1 MIDILSIFWYNK
13 NMENTRSNS
22 PSIPTILDGIKAADI
37 KVNYGPDLPSDQE
50 VVEYFNE
57 RRPDTWPI
65 IPPEEEL
72 NPQQREALAVFGNA
86 DNLREDPGYKII
98 TATFRLLVES
108 EAERRSR
115 QKTTQVV
122 DKCIKSGMTAK
133 ENRDRLID
141 RYAKVTEGTILTLRR
156 QVLDDELDED
166 SLFRE
171 YLQPGASNLGR
182 LAILEC
188 LGFSK
193 ASVRG
198 AISCGS
204 IDDYESKKSKSEEF
218 FALTDEE
225 REEKLKKLLKRS
237 EYAIRQQRA
246 DREKR
251 EQEAALEA
259 AYKKMFGDDLK
270 GATRRIERDAE
281 SLRQDGYTL
290 LSSAASLMHS
300 REKAGPVAGSLG
312 ELRQAFPDLCY
323 PSGLNVFDYLA
334 EECSADTKMA
344 VLVGAQ
350 VMGTGKVYALDT
362 NLATIYKNQTPQR
375 ADPSRTR

>member
-1 MIDILSIFWYNK
+1 
-13 NMENTRSNS
+13 MENTRSNS
-22 PSIPTILDGIKAADI
+22 PSISASLDGIKATNT
-37 KVNYGPDLPSDQE
+37 KVNYWPYLVSDQE
-50 VVEYFNE
+50 VLGYFNE

-86 DNLREDPGYKII
+86 DNLREDPSYETI
-98 TATFRLLVES
+98 TATSCLLVEA
-108 EAERRSR
+108 EARRLSR

-122 DKCIKSGMTAK
+122 DKGIKSGIIAK
-133 ENRDRLID
+133 EDRDRIID
-141 RYAKVTEGTILTLRR
+141 EYAEPTEGTILTLRR
-156 QVLDDELDED
+156 QVFNNDLDEN

-188 LGFSK
+188 LGFSE

-218 FALTDEE
+218 FALTDKE
-225 REEKLKKLLKRS
+225 REEKLKKLLKQS
-237 EYAIRQQRA
+237 EYAIRRQRA

-259 AYKKMFGDDLK
+259 AYKKMFGDDLE
-270 GATRRIERDAE
+270 GATRRIERDVE

-323 PSGLNVFDYLA
+323 PSGLNALDCLA

-350 VMGTGKVYALDT
+350 VMGSGKVYALGT
-362 NLATIYKNQTPQR
+362 NLATIYKKS
-375 ADPSRTR
+375 DSSEG

>member
-1 MIDILSIFWYNK
+1 MI
-13 NMENTRSNS
+13 
-22 PSIPTILDGIKAADI
+22 
-37 KVNYGPDLPSDQE
+37 
-50 VVEYFNE
+50 
-57 RRPDTWPI
+57 
-65 IPPEEEL
+65 
-72 NPQQREALAVFGNA
+72 
-86 DNLREDPGYKII
+86 
-98 TATFRLLVES
+98 
-108 EAERRSR
+108 
-115 QKTTQVV
+115 
-122 DKCIKSGMTAK
+122 AK

-171 YLQPGASNLGR
+171 YLQPGASSLGR

-188 LGFSK
+188 LDFSE
-193 ASVRG
+193 ASIRG

-259 AYKKMFGDDLK
+259 VNKKMFGDDLEE
-270 GATRRIERDAE
+270 ATRRIERDVE

-323 PSGLNVFDYLA
+323 PSGLNALDCLA

-350 VMGTGKVYALDT
+350 VMGSGKVYALGT
-362 NLATIYKNQTPQR
+362 NLATIYKKS
-375 ADPSRTR
+375 DSSEG

>member
-37 KVNYGPDLPSDQE
+37 KVNYGPDLPSNPE

-225 REEKLKKLLKRS
+225 REEKLKKLLKQS
-237 EYAIRQQRA
+237 ERVIKQRRA
-246 DREKR
+246 DRKKCEK
-251 EQEAALEA
+251 EAALEA
-259 AYKKMFGDDLK
+259 ANKKMFGDDLK

-362 NLATIYKNQTPQR
+362 NLATIYKKS
-375 ADPSRTR
+375 DSSEG

>member
-1 MIDILSIFWYNK
+1 M
-13 NMENTRSNS
+13 NT
-22 PSIPTILDGIKAADI
+22 
-37 KVNYGPDLPSDQE
+37 
-50 VVEYFNE
+50 
-57 RRPDTWPI
+57 
-65 IPPEEEL
+65 
-72 NPQQREALAVFGNA
+72 QQREALAVFGNA

-98 TATFRLLVES
+98 TTTSRMLVEA
-108 EAERRSR
+108 EARRLSR

-122 DKCIKSGMTAK
+122 DKYIKSGMIAK

-141 RYAKVTEGTILTLRR
+141 RHAKVTEGTILTLRR

-166 SLFRE
+166 SLLCE
-171 YLQPGASNLGR
+171 YLQLGASNLGR

-218 FALTDEE
+218 FALTDKE
-225 REEKLKKLLKRS
+225 REEKLEKLLKQS
-237 EYAIRQQRA
+237 ERVIKQRRA
-246 DREKR
+246 DRKKR

-259 AYKKMFGDDLK
+259 ANKKMFGDDLEE
-270 GATRRIERDAE
+270 ATRRIERGLE
-281 SLRQDGYTL
+281 SLQQDGYTL
-290 LSSAASLMHS
+290 ACLSAKLIHS
-300 REKAGPVAGSLG
+300 REEAELITGNLG

-323 PSGLNVFDYLA
+323 PSGLNVFDYLT
-334 EECSADTKMA
+334 EECSIDTKMA

-350 VMGTGKVYALDT
+350 VMGTGKVYALGPD
-362 NLATIYKNQTPQR
+362 LATIYKKS
-375 ADPSRTR
+375 DSSEG

>member
-1 MIDILSIFWYNK
+1 
-13 NMENTRSNS
+13 MENIRSNS
-22 PSIPTILDGIKAADI
+22 PSTTTILDGIKAADI
-37 KVNYGPDLPSDQE
+37 KVNYGPDLPSDPE

-72 NPQQREALAVFGNA
+72 NPQQREALAVFYNA
-86 DNLREDPGYKII
+86 DNLREDPSYE
-98 TATFRLLVES
+98 TVMATSHLLVEA
-108 EAERRSR
+108 EARRRSKQIATR
-115 QKTTQVV
+115 VV
-122 DKCIKSGMTAK
+122 DKGVRSGRIAK
-133 ENRDRLID
+133 EDRDRIID
-141 RYAKVTEGTILTLRR
+141 RYAEPTEGTILTLRR

-259 AYKKMFGDDLK
+259 AYKKMFGDDLEE
-270 GATRRIERDAE
+270 ATRRIERDAE

-290 LSSAASLMHS
+290 LDLSAKLTRI
-300 REKAGPVAGSLG
+300 REKAELTKGSLA

-323 PSGLNVFDYLA
+323 PSGLNALDYLA
-334 EECSADTKMA
+334 EKYFADTDTEIA

-350 VMGTGKVYALDT
+350 VMGTGKVYALGT
-362 NLATIYKNQTPQR
+362 NLATIYKKS
-375 ADPSRTR
+375 DSSEG

>member
-1 MIDILSIFWYNK
+1 MI
-13 NMENTRSNS
+13 
-22 PSIPTILDGIKAADI
+22 
-37 KVNYGPDLPSDQE
+37 
-50 VVEYFNE
+50 
-57 RRPDTWPI
+57 
-65 IPPEEEL
+65 
-72 NPQQREALAVFGNA
+72 
-86 DNLREDPGYKII
+86 
-98 TATFRLLVES
+98 
-108 EAERRSR
+108 
-115 QKTTQVV
+115 
-122 DKCIKSGMTAK
+122 AK

-156 QVLDDELDED
+156 QVSNNDLDED

-188 LGFSK
+188 LGFSE

-225 REEKLKKLLKRS
+225 REEKLKKLLKQS

-259 AYKKMFGDDLK
+259 AYKKMFGDDLEE
-270 GATRRIERDAE
+270 ATRRIKRDVE
-281 SLRQDGYTL
+281 SLQQDGYTL
-290 LSSAASLMHS
+290 ACLSAKLIHS
-300 REKAGPVAGSLG
+300 REEIELITGNLG

-350 VMGTGKVYALDT
+350 VMVSGKVHTLGI
-362 NLATIYKNQTPQR
+362 NLATIYKKS
-375 ADPSRTR
+375 DSSEG

>member
-1 MIDILSIFWYNK
+1 
-13 NMENTRSNS
+13 MENTRSNS
-22 PSIPTILDGIKAADI
+22 PSISASLDGIKATNT
-37 KVNYGPDLPSDQE
+37 KVNYWPYLVSDQE
-50 VVEYFNE
+50 VVKYFNE

-259 AYKKMFGDDLK
+259 AYKKMFGDDLEE
-270 GATRRIERDAE
+270 ATRRIERDAE

-290 LSSAASLMHS
+290 LDLSAKLTHI
-300 REKAGPVAGSLG
+300 REKAELTKGSLA

-323 PSGLNVFDYLA
+323 PSGLNALDYLA
-334 EECSADTKMA
+334 EKYFADTDTEIA

-362 NLATIYKNQTPQR
+362 NLATIYKKS
-375 ADPSRTR
+375 DSSEG

>member
-22 PSIPTILDGIKAADI
+22 PSIPTILDGIKTADI

-122 DKCIKSGMTAK
+122 DKCIKSGMIAK

-141 RYAKVTEGTILTLRR
+141 RHAKVTEGTILTLRR

-259 AYKKMFGDDLK
+259 VNKKMFGDDLEE
-270 GATRRIERDAE
+270 ATRRIERDVE

-323 PSGLNVFDYLA
+323 PSGLNALDCLA

-350 VMGTGKVYALDT
+350 VMGSGKVYALGT
-362 NLATIYKNQTPQR
+362 NLATIYKKS
-375 ADPSRTR
+375 DSSEG

>member
-22 PSIPTILDGIKAADI
+22 PSIPTILDGIKTADI

-57 RRPDTWPI
+57 RRPDTWLI

-98 TATFRLLVES
+98 TATFRLLAES

-259 AYKKMFGDDLK
+259 VNKKMFGDDLEE
-270 GATRRIERDAE
+270 ATRRIERDVE

-323 PSGLNVFDYLA
+323 PSGLNALDCLA

-350 VMGTGKVYALDT
+350 VMGSGKVYALGT
-362 NLATIYKNQTPQR
+362 NLATIYKKS
-375 ADPSRTR
+375 DSSEG

>member
-22 PSIPTILDGIKAADI
+22 PSIPTILDGIKTADI

-259 AYKKMFGDDLK
+259 VNKKMFGDDLEE
-270 GATRRIERDAE
+270 ATRRIERDVE

-323 PSGLNVFDYLA
+323 PSGLNALDCLA

-350 VMGTGKVYALDT
+350 VMGSGKVYALGT
-362 NLATIYKNQTPQR
+362 NLATIYKKS
-375 ADPSRTR
+375 DSSEG

>member
-22 PSIPTILDGIKAADI
+22 PSIPTILDGIKTADI

-259 AYKKMFGDDLK
+259 AYKKMFGDDLEE
-270 GATRRIERDAE
+270 ATRRIERDAE

-323 PSGLNVFDYLA
+323 PSGLNALDCLA

-350 VMGTGKVYALDT
+350 VMGSGKVYALGT
-362 NLATIYKNQTPQR
+362 NLATIYKKS
-375 ADPSRTR
+375 DSSEG

>member
-1 MIDILSIFWYNK
+1 
-13 NMENTRSNS
+13 MENTRSNS
-22 PSIPTILDGIKAADI
+22 PSISASLDGIKATNT
-37 KVNYGPDLPSDQE
+37 KVNYWPYLVSDQE
-50 VVEYFNE
+50 VVKYFNE

-72 NPQQREALAVFGNA
+72 NPQQREALAVFDNA
-86 DNLREDPGYKII
+86 DNLRKDPSYETVI
-98 TATFRLLVES
+98 TTSHLLVE
-108 EAERRSR
+108 AETRRRSKQIATR
-115 QKTTQVV
+115 AADEGVR
-122 DKCIKSGMTAK
+122 SGIISE
-133 ENRDRLID
+133 ENRDHLID

-171 YLQPGASNLGR
+171 YLQPGASSLGR

-188 LGFSK
+188 LDFSE
-193 ASVRG
+193 ASIRG

-259 AYKKMFGDDLK
+259 VNKKMFGDDLEE
-270 GATRRIERDAE
+270 ATRRIERDVE

-323 PSGLNVFDYLA
+323 PSGLNALDYLT
-334 EECSADTKMA
+334 EECSIDTKMA

-350 VMGTGKVYALDT
+350 VMGTGKVYALGPD
-362 NLATIYKNQTPQR
+362 LATIYKKS
-375 ADPSRTR
+375 DSSEG

>member
-22 PSIPTILDGIKAADI
+22 PSIPTILDGIKTADI

-98 TATFRLLVES
+98 TATFRLLVEL

-166 SLFRE
+166 SLFRG

-259 AYKKMFGDDLK
+259 VNKKMFGDDLEE
-270 GATRRIERDAE
+270 ATRRIERDVE

-323 PSGLNVFDYLA
+323 PSGLNALDCLA

-350 VMGTGKVYALDT
+350 VMGSGKVYALGT
-362 NLATIYKNQTPQR
+362 NLATIYKKS
-375 ADPSRTR
+375 DSSEG

>member
-72 NPQQREALAVFGNA
+72 NPQQREALAVFDNA
-86 DNLREDPGYKII
+86 DNLREDPSYKII
-98 TATFRLLVES
+98 TTTSRMLVEA
-108 EAERRSR
+108 EARRLSR

-122 DKCIKSGMTAK
+122 DKCIKSGMIAK

-141 RYAKVTEGTILTLRR
+141 RYAKVTEGTTLTLRR
-156 QVLDDELDED
+156 QVSNNALDED
-166 SLFRE
+166 SLLCE

-188 LGFSK
+188 LGFSE

-218 FALTDEE
+218 FALTDKG
-225 REEKLKKLLKRS
+225 REEKLKKLLKQS
-237 EYAIRQQRA
+237 EYAIRRQRA

-259 AYKKMFGDDLK
+259 AYKKMFGDDLE
-270 GATRRIERDAE
+270 GATRRIERDVE

-323 PSGLNVFDYLA
+323 PSGLNALDCLA

-350 VMGTGKVYALDT
+350 VMGSGKVYALGT
-362 NLATIYKNQTPQR
+362 NLATIYKKS
-375 ADPSRTR
+375 DSSEG

>member
-1 MIDILSIFWYNK
+1 
-13 NMENTRSNS
+13 MENTRSNS
-22 PSIPTILDGIKAADI
+22 PSISASLDGIKATNT
-37 KVNYGPDLPSDQE
+37 KVNYWPYLVSDQE
-50 VVEYFNE
+50 VLGYFNE

-156 QVLDDELDED
+156 QVFNNDLDEN

-188 LGFSK
+188 LGFSE

-225 REEKLKKLLKRS
+225 REEKLKKLLKQS
-237 EYAIRQQRA
+237 EYAIRRQRA

-259 AYKKMFGDDLK
+259 AYKKMFGDDLEE
-270 GATRRIERDAE
+270 ATRRIERDAE

-290 LSSAASLMHS
+290 LDLSAKLTRI
-300 REKAGPVAGSLG
+300 REKAELTKGSLA

-323 PSGLNVFDYLA
+323 PSGLNALDYLA
-334 EECSADTKMA
+334 EKYFADTDTEIA

-350 VMGTGKVYALDT
+350 VMGTGKVCALDA
-362 NLATIYKNQTPQR
+362 NLATIYKKS
-375 ADPSRTR
+375 DSSEG

>member
-1 MIDILSIFWYNK
+1 
-13 NMENTRSNS
+13 MENTRFNS
-22 PSIPTILDGIKAADI
+22 PLIPTILDGIKAADI
-37 KVNYGPDLPSDQE
+37 KVNYGPDLPSDPD

-72 NPQQREALAVFGNA
+72 NPQQREALAVFDNA
-86 DNLREDPGYKII
+86 DNLREDPSYKII
-98 TATFRLLVES
+98 TTTSRMLVEA
-108 EAERRSR
+108 EARRLSR

-122 DKCIKSGMTAK
+122 DKYIKSGMIAK

-188 LGFSK
+188 LGFSE

-225 REEKLKKLLKRS
+225 REEKLKKLLRQS
-237 EYAIRQQRA
+237 ERAIEQRRA
-246 DREKR
+246 DRKKR

-259 AYKKMFGDDLK
+259 VNKKMFGDDLE

-281 SLRQDGYTL
+281 SLRQDGYAL
-290 LSSAASLMHS
+290 LDLSAKLTCI
-300 REKAGPVAGSLG
+300 REKVELTKGSLA

-334 EECSADTKMA
+334 EGCSADTKMA

-350 VMGTGKVYALDT
+350 VMGTGKVHALGT
-362 NLATIYKNQTPQR
+362 NLATIYKKS
-375 ADPSRTR
+375 DSSEG

>member
-1 MIDILSIFWYNK
+1 
-13 NMENTRSNS
+13 MENTRFNS

-65 IPPEEEL
+65 IPLEEEL
-72 NPQQREALAVFGNA
+72 NPQQREALAVFDNA
-86 DNLREDPGYKII
+86 DNLREDPSYKII
-98 TATFRLLVES
+98 TTTSRMLVES
-108 EAERRSR
+108 EARRLSR

-122 DKCIKSGMTAK
+122 DKCIKSEMIAE

-141 RYAKVTEGTILTLRR
+141 RYAEPTEGTILTLRR
-156 QVLDDELDED
+156 QVFNNDLDEN

-188 LGFSK
+188 LGFSE

-218 FALTDEE
+218 L
-225 REEKLKKLLKRS
+225 
-237 EYAIRQQRA
+237 
-246 DREKR
+246 
-251 EQEAALEA
+251 
-259 AYKKMFGDDLK
+259 
-270 GATRRIERDAE
+270 
-281 SLRQDGYTL
+281 
-290 LSSAASLMHS
+290 
-300 REKAGPVAGSLG
+300 P
-312 ELRQAFPDLCY
+312 
-323 PSGLNVFDYLA
+323 
-334 EECSADTKMA
+334 
-344 VLVGAQ
+344 
-350 VMGTGKVYALDT
+350 
-362 NLATIYKNQTPQR
+362 
-375 ADPSRTR
+375 

>member
-1 MIDILSIFWYNK
+1 
-13 NMENTRSNS
+13 MENTRFNS

-37 KVNYGPDLPSDQE
+37 KVNYGPDLPSDPD

-72 NPQQREALAVFGNA
+72 NPQQREALAVFDNA

-259 AYKKMFGDDLK
+259 AYKKMFGDDLEE
-270 GATRRIERDAE
+270 ATRRIERDAE

-290 LSSAASLMHS
+290 LCLSAKLTHS
-300 REKAGPVAGSLG
+300 REKAGPVAGSLE

-323 PSGLNVFDYLA
+323 PSGLNALDYLA
-334 EECSADTKMA
+334 EKYSADTKMA

-350 VMGTGKVYALDT
+350 VMGIGKVCDLGT
-362 NLATIYKNQTPQR
+362 NLATIYKKS
-375 ADPSRTR
+375 DSSEG

>member
-259 AYKKMFGDDLK
+259 AYKKMFGDDLEE
-270 GATRRIERDAE
+270 ATRRIERDAE

-290 LSSAASLMHS
+290 ACLSAKLIHS
-300 REKAGPVAGSLG
+300 REEIELTTGNLG

-350 VMGTGKVYALDT
+350 VMGSGKVHTLGT
-362 NLATIYKNQTPQR
+362 NLATIYKKS
-375 ADPSRTR
+375 DSSEG

>member
-1 MIDILSIFWYNK
+1 
-13 NMENTRSNS
+13 MENTRSNS

-37 KVNYGPDLPSDQE
+37 KVNYGPDLPSDPE

-57 RRPDTWPI
+57 RRPDTWSI

-72 NPQQREALAVFGNA
+72 NPQQREALAVFDNA
-86 DNLREDPGYKII
+86 DNLREDPSYKII
-98 TATFRLLVES
+98 TTTSRMLVES
-108 EAERRSR
+108 EARRLSR

-122 DKCIKSGMTAK
+122 DKGIKSGIIAK
-133 ENRDRLID
+133 EDRDRIID
-141 RYAKVTEGTILTLRR
+141 RYAEPTEGTILTLRR
-156 QVLDDELDED
+156 QVSNNDLDED

-188 LGFSK
+188 LDFSE
-193 ASVRG
+193 ASIRG

-259 AYKKMFGDDLK
+259 VNKKMFGDDLEE
-270 GATRRIERDAE
+270 ATRRIERDVE

-323 PSGLNVFDYLA
+323 PSGLNALDCLA

-350 VMGTGKVYALDT
+350 VMGSGKVYALGT
-362 NLATIYKNQTPQR
+362 NLATIYKKS
-375 ADPSRTR
+375 DSSEG

>member
-259 AYKKMFGDDLK
+259 AYKKMFGDDLEE
-270 GATRRIERDAE
+270 ATRRIERDAE

-323 PSGLNVFDYLA
+323 PSGLNALDCLA

-350 VMGTGKVYALDT
+350 VMGSGKVYALGT
-362 NLATIYKNQTPQR
+362 NLATIYKKS
-375 ADPSRTR
+375 DSSEG

>member
-171 YLQPGASNLGR
+171 YLQPGASSLGR

-188 LGFSK
+188 LGFSE

-259 AYKKMFGDDLK
+259 AYKKMFGDDLEE
-270 GATRRIERDAE
+270 ATRRIKRDVE
-281 SLRQDGYTL
+281 SLQQDGYTL
-290 LSSAASLMHS
+290 ACLSAKLIHS
-300 REKAGPVAGSLG
+300 REEIELTTGNLG

-350 VMGTGKVYALDT
+350 VMGSGKVHTLGT
-362 NLATIYKNQTPQR
+362 NLATIYKKS
-375 ADPSRTR
+375 DSSEG

>member
-1 MIDILSIFWYNK
+1 
-13 NMENTRSNS
+13 MENTRFNS

-37 KVNYGPDLPSDQE
+37 KVNYGPDLPSDPD

-57 RRPDTWPI
+57 RRPDTWSI

-72 NPQQREALAVFGNA
+72 NSQQREALAVFGNA

-98 TATFRLLVES
+98 TATSRMLVES
-108 EAERRSR
+108 EARRLSR

-122 DKCIKSGMTAK
+122 DKGIKSGIIAK
-133 ENRDRLID
+133 EDRDRIID
-141 RYAKVTEGTILTLRR
+141 RYTEPTEGTILTLRR
-156 QVLDDELDED
+156 QVSNNDLDED

-171 YLQPGASNLGR
+171 YLQPGASDLGR

-188 LGFSK
+188 LGFSE

-218 FALTDEE
+218 FALTDED
-225 REEKLKKLLKRS
+225 REEKLKKLLKQS
-237 EYAIRQQRA
+237 EYAIRQRRA

-259 AYKKMFGDDLK
+259 VNKKMFGDDLEE
-270 GATRRIERDAE
+270 ATRRIERDVE
-281 SLRQDGYTL
+281 SLQQDGYTFL
-290 LSSAASLMHS
+290 CLSAKLTRS
-300 REKAGPVAGSLG
+300 REKAELTTGNLG

-323 PSGLNVFDYLA
+323 PSGLNVFDYLT

-350 VMGTGKVYALDT
+350 VMGTGKVRALGPD
-362 NLATIYKNQTPQR
+362 LATIYKKS
-375 ADPSRTR
+375 DSSEG

>member
-1 MIDILSIFWYNK
+1 
-13 NMENTRSNS
+13 MENTRFNS
-22 PSIPTILDGIKAADI
+22 PSIPTSLGGIKAADI

-50 VVEYFNE
+50 VVEYFNK

-72 NPQQREALAVFGNA
+72 NPQQREALAVFDNA
-86 DNLREDPGYKII
+86 GNLREDPGYKII

-188 LGFSK
+188 LGFSE

-218 FALTDEE
+218 FALTDKE
-225 REEKLKKLLKRS
+225 REEKLEKLLKQS
-237 EYAIRQQRA
+237 ERVIKQRRA
-246 DREKR
+246 DRKKR

-259 AYKKMFGDDLK
+259 AYKKMFGDDLEE
-270 GATRRIERDAE
+270 ATRRIKRDVE
-281 SLRQDGYTL
+281 SLQQDGYTL
-290 LSSAASLMHS
+290 ACLSAKLIHS
-300 REKAGPVAGSLG
+300 REEIELITGNLG

-350 VMGTGKVYALDT
+350 VMGSGKVHTLGT
-362 NLATIYKNQTPQR
+362 NLATIYKKS
-375 ADPSRTR
+375 DSSEG

>member
-362 NLATIYKNQTPQR
+362 NLATIYKKS
-375 ADPSRTR
+375 DSSEG

>member
-225 REEKLKKLLKRS
+225 REEKLKKLLKQS

-259 AYKKMFGDDLK
+259 AYKKMFGDDLEE
-270 GATRRIERDAE
+270 ATRRIKRDVE
-281 SLRQDGYTL
+281 SLQQDGYTL
-290 LSSAASLMHS
+290 ACLSAKLIHS
-300 REKAGPVAGSLG
+300 REEIELITGNLG

-350 VMGTGKVYALDT
+350 VMGSGKVHTLGT
-362 NLATIYKNQTPQR
+362 NLATIYKKS
-375 ADPSRTR
+375 DSSEG

>member
-22 PSIPTILDGIKAADI
+22 PSIPTILDGIKTADI

-57 RRPDTWPI
+57 RRPDTWLI

-259 AYKKMFGDDLK
+259 VNKKMFGDDLEE
-270 GATRRIERDAE
+270 ATRRIERDVE

-323 PSGLNVFDYLA
+323 PSGLNALDCLA

-350 VMGTGKVYALDT
+350 VMGSGKVYALGT
-362 NLATIYKNQTPQR
+362 NLATIYKKS
-375 ADPSRTR
+375 DSSEG